1 VKPSHSLP
9 ADPIQTYFQPPKK
22 KKEKKRKRK
31 GKERQFTDADI
42 PKTGHPS
49 SCIEFQ
55 VVAWWTSVH

>member
-31 GKERQFTDADI
+31 GKER
-42 PKTGHPS
+42 
-49 SCIEFQ
+49 
-55 VVAWWTSVH
+55 